1 MSDKPSHVVNRAE
14 TKAAK
19 VADRQRVAAEV
30 WSELEREQHKQD
42 AKTERLKAPRR
53 AREAE
58 TQA

>member
-19 VADRQRVAAEV
+19 VADRQRVAEEV
-30 WSELEREQHKQD
+30 WSEVEREQRKQD
-42 AKTERLKAPRR
+42 VKTERLKALRLS
-53 AREAE
+53 REAE